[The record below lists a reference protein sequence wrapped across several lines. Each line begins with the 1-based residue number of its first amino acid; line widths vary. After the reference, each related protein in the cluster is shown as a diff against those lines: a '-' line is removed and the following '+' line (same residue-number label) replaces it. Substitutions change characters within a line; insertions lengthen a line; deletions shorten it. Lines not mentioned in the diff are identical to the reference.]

1 MGISMVKLTI
11 PFTLPGLNEYINAER
26 TSRYKAAELK
36 HRCETSVSLAIKQQL
51 RRPLKEPVYM
61 EYRWIERDKRRD
73 KDNICAYGRKIIQD
87 TLVKSKLLKNDG
99 WANIAG
105 FSDNFA
111 VDKTRPRIEVT
122 IYETGGID
130 DG

>member
-1 MGISMVKLTI
+1 MRQMIKITI

-36 HRCETSVSLAIKQQL
+36 HRCETRVSLVLRQQL

-99 WANIAG
+99 WGNISG
-105 FSDNFA
+105 FSDSFA
-111 VDKTRPRIEVT
+111 VDKSNPRIEIIIT
-122 IYETGGID
+122 ERCEAK
-130 DG
+130 